1 MLSLPRFQDSAVLT
15 KRALTLQTVLLAA
28 TAMAALIGAAM
39 MAVPSEG
46 EATRAC
52 VDLALCF

>member
-1 MLSLPRFQDSAVLT
+1 MPT
-15 KRALTLQTVLLAA
+15 NRALTLQTVLLAA
-28 TAMAALIGAAM
+28 TAMAALMGAAM

>member
-1 MLSLPRFQDSAVLT
+1 MLPLPHFQDSAVST
-15 KRALTLQTVLLAA
+15 NRALTLQTVLLAA
-28 TAMAALIGAAM
+28 TAMAALIGAAL

-52 VDLALCF
+52 IDLALCF

>member
-1 MLSLPRFQDSAVLT
+1 MPT
-15 KRALTLQTVLLAA
+15 KRALTVQTVLLAA
-28 TAMAALIGAAM
+28 TALAALIGAAM

-52 VDLALCF
+52 VDLARCF